1 MRGNFFV
8 KKANF
13 FPCSFFACPKKEP
26 KKWHFFF
33 VKKKQKTFTTCMGYF
48 LLNIISH
55 TCSFFYA
62 TGGLRQKNQKIFIKF
77 MTQAVSPC
85 LDLRVYIVG

>member
-1 MRGNFFV
+1 
-8 KKANF
+8 
-13 FPCSFFACPKKEP
+13 
-26 KKWHFFF
+26 
-33 VKKKQKTFTTCMGYF
+33 MGYI

-77 MTQAVSPC
+77 MTRAVSPC
-85 LDLRVYIVG
+85 LEFKGIYSGLIILYIMTRAVSPCLEFKGIYSGLIILYINL